1 MSRRRKGWILFLS
14 IAAALGADKDKRF
27 QAGPASA
34 YPTRQTI
41 QELTIAADPFATEA
55 KTRQAFGKLNPNRYG
70 VLPVLV
76 VMENAGPE
84 ALSLE
89 TVRVYYITAEGQKI
103 EATPASEVRYATG
116 PKRPDLVPGPLPRL
130 PGASGRRKSPLDVW
144 EIEGRA
150 FVAKMLAP
158 RESASG
164 FFYFQAP
171 HRAGA
176 KLFVS
181 GIRVAATGQELFF
194 FEIPLDAA
202 R

>member
-1 MSRRRKGWILFLS
+1 MRRKRKGLILFLS
-14 IAAALGADKDKRF
+14 IAAAFGADKNRRF
-27 QAGPASA
+27 EPGPAAS
-34 YPTRQTI
+34 YPARQTLE
-41 QELTIAADPFATEA
+41 QLTIAAEPFATET

-70 VLPVLV
+70 ILPLLV
-76 VMENAGPE
+76 VMQNQGAE

-89 TVRVYYITAEGQKI
+89 TMRLEYMTAEGRRI
-103 EATPASEVRYATG
+103 EATPASEVRYAAG
-116 PKRPDLVPGPLPRL
+116 PRRPDLVPGPLPRL
-130 PGASGRRKSPLDVW
+130 PGRSSRRKNPLDVW

-150 FVAKMLAP
+150 FVAKMLP
-158 RESASG
+158 PNESASG

-176 KLFVS
+176 KLLIS
-181 GIRVAATGQELFF
+181 GIRVAATGRELFF

>member
-1 MSRRRKGWILFLS
+1 MSRRRNGLILFLS
-14 IAAALGADKDKRF
+14 IVVALGADKDKRF
-27 QAGPASA
+27 EAGPAGS
-34 YPTRQTI
+34 YPARQTI
-41 QELTIAADPFATEA
+41 QQLTIAADPFATEA

-76 VMENAGPE
+76 VMENE
-84 ALSLE
+84 SSQALSLE
-89 TVRVYYITAEGQKI
+89 ALRVAYITADGQKI
-103 EATPASEVRYATG
+103 EATPADEVRYAAG
-116 PKRPDLVPGPLPRL
+116 PRRPRVVPGPLPPL
-130 PGASGRRKSPLDVW
+130 PGSSSRRKTPLDAW

-150 FVAKMLAP
+150 FVAKMLP
-158 RESASG
+158 PKESASG